1 MEVMAVLAVVF
12 LALSFL
18 MNCIIFY
25 IIIKAFM
32 DKDEESIE
40 VNQKAFASIP
50 GGGIKRPQK

>member
-32 DKDEESIE
+32 DKDS
-40 VNQKAFASIP
+40 
-50 GGGIKRPQK
+50 R